1 MRNRKE
7 LMSIDL
13 MALMLNEFVNLFK
26 RVMKE
31 MEILN
36 IVFGF
41 VRLCLLFFL
50 LFFVNP
56 LNGFHFS

>member
-1 MRNRKE
+1 
-7 LMSIDL
+7 MSIDL
-13 MALMLNEFVNLFK
+13 MDLMFNEFVNLFK